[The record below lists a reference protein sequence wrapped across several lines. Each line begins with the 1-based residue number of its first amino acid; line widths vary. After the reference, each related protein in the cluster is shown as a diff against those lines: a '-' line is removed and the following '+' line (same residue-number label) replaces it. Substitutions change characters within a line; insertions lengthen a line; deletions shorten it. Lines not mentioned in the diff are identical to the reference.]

1 MGEKLQQRSDIKKKK
16 KDYFVSKL
24 NMILAVYSI
33 ISTIKKRK
41 NVLGYYE

>member
-1 MGEKLQQRSDIKKKK
+1 MGEKLQQRSDIKEKEKK

-24 NMILAVYSI
+24 KYDLCCLFDYFNH
-33 ISTIKKRK
+33 K